1 MQMQN
6 GQISQ
11 WEIVKMCKQKIKSH
25 KKFSSMSPLPTIA
38 ELNWKELLE
47 SPKCRSLSVLTY
59 FNKQPVYK
67 QLALEWQM
75 AR

>member
-1 MQMQN
+1 
-6 GQISQ
+6 
-11 WEIVKMCKQKIKSH
+11 
-25 KKFSSMSPLPTIA
+25 MSPLPTIA
-38 ELNWKELLE
+38 ELNWKELSE